1 MIYLSRH
8 LSHKKRFAEMTRE
21 DIFSY
26 LNSLKK
32 DDDGGSSRT
41 TNAVGFK
48 SLINTY
54 NHRVSIIAKF
64 YKWYTQPDLRP
75 KERKLPP
82 ILRGLTYFHNK
93 EKTPV
98 RAKDLWT
105 ENTAIFLKH

>member
-1 MIYLSRH
+1 
-8 LSHKKRFAEMTRE
+8 
-21 DIFSY
+21 
-26 LNSLKK
+26 
-32 DDDGGSSRT
+32 
-41 TNAVGFK
+41 
-48 SLINTY
+48 
-54 NHRVSIIAKF
+54 
-64 YKWYTQPDLRP
+64 LRP